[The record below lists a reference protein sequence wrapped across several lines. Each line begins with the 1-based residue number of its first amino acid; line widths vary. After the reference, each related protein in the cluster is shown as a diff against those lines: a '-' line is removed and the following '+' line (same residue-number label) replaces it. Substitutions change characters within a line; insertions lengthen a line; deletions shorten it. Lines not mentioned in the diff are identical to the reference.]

1 MNRQL
6 HVQIG
11 CKLGIRN
18 RKDELEASK
27 AKQSAPID
35 ADVYVSVFLS
45 ALQLAAHPTVTS
57 CLFDVHHE
65 ANAINAVRILPHPQ
79 RKMRPVPHLS
89 FIGHGV
95 NA

>member
-1 MNRQL
+1 MS
-6 HVQIG
+6 G
-11 CKLGIRN
+11 
-18 RKDELEASK
+18 
-27 AKQSAPID
+27 
-35 ADVYVSVFLS
+35 FLS